1 MEASPK
7 KNLYK
12 WVLQLAAPIALQN
25 IIAMSVGLADNLMVG
40 SLGEHALSG
49 VFAANQL
56 QNLLHMLVIGLSTA
70 LTVLAIQYWGKKDLK
85 SIKDLIGIALKF
97 SLGAGLLFLL
107 ATLFFPDQ
115 IIGIFSDVPDVK
127 KEALD
132 YLKIIRYT
140 YIFFCV
146 TQVLIASMRC
156 VETVKVAMYLSIV
169 TFFVNVFFNWVFIFG
184 NLGAPALGV
193 KGAAIAT
200 LIARAVETIIIIIS
214 VYAGKGVLAAS
225 PGVLSGFNCQYVK
238 KSYTIILPVIL
249 NDMCWGTASLVYTAV
264 YGRMGTQA
272 VAVIQIVNT
281 INNLFLV
288 TIFGIS
294 NAAAVMV
301 GNSIGA
307 GKMNQGRFYAGRFAV
322 LSVIAGILLG
332 ILLSTFSP
340 YILSF
345 FNVSSKV
352 QNDARVILNMA
363 AAVFAVRIL
372 NTTIIVGVLRGGGD
386 ARFALMA
393 EGLTMWFIGVPLTII
408 SALVF
413 GFPVHLVYA
422 AGLMEEIV
430 KSIVVLF
437 RLASG
442 RWIRNVTYGLSSG

>member
-1 MEASPK
+1 M
-7 KNLYK
+7 
-12 WVLQLAAPIALQN
+12 IQN
-25 IIAMSVGLADNLMVG
+25 FITSLINMVDTVMVG
-40 SLGEHALSG
+40 RLGETEIAAVG
-49 VFAANQL
+49 IANQFFFIFL
-56 QNLLHMLVIGLSTA
+56 MFMLG
-70 LTVLAIQYWGKKDLK
+70 
-85 SIKDLIGIALKF
+85 
-97 SLGAGLLFLL
+97 LGAGCGVFIAQFWGKGDPGSIRRILGVGLWSAVVFSTVFIVFGYLF
-107 ATLFFPDQ
+107 PGG
-115 IIGIFSDVPDVK
+115 IIAVFNKDAAVIDLGRG
-127 KEALD
+127 
-132 YLKIIRYT
+132 YLKIVLAS
-140 YIFFCV
+140 YIFAG
-146 TQVLIASMRC
+146 I
-156 VETVKVAMYLSIV
+156 SIV
-169 TFFVNVFFNWVFIFG
+169 YNFSLRSIGNALQPMLVSVAALVCNVFFNYVFIFG

-193 KGAAIAT
+193 KGAALAT

-225 PGVLSGFNCQYVK
+225 PGELSGFNWQYVK

-352 QNDARVILNMA
+352 QNDAQVILNMA